1 MLDLDHLF
9 DAQVTLAAPVDFGD
23 TPAGRRRVI
32 PITGGTF
39 AGARMKGRILDG
51 GADWQVLRADG
62 TAELDTRYTLQ
73 TDDGA
78 LIYIQNWGYRHGP
91 AEVIARLAKGDVVD
105 PKLYYFRTVPTFETS
120 AVNYAWLNSTI
131 CVGTGIRHP
140 DSVELQVYEVK

>member
-1 MLDLDHLF
+1 MN
-9 DAQVTLAAPVDFGD
+9 
-23 TPAGRRRVI
+23 
-32 PITGGTF
+32 
-39 AGARMKGRILDG
+39 GRILDG

-62 TAELDTRYTLQ
+62 TAELDTRYTLE

-91 AEVIARLAKGDVVD
+91 AEVIARLAKGEVVD

-120 AVNYAWLNSTI
+120 AAKYAWLNSTI